1 MSVPVFQVDPLGYFI
16 HISITKTTP
25 VASALKKLLYLELSR
40 SSNGDFKPL
49 LGPDGGFTSE
59 TAARRFQMWNGRYHT
74 RPHRKWNGYNFI
86 TAICNGHAPNG
97 TKCPFCCNGYVNGCG
112 RWPKWQKPTVLFL
125 NGFFFGVGIFT
136 VKKGC
141 CILQTFWR
149 PNEHARSVWCVIS
162 VRLLRSCGPS
172 GSPLKYGGWY
182 IYIYI

>member
-1 MSVPVFQVDPLGYFI
+1 
-16 HISITKTTP
+16 
-25 VASALKKLLYLELSR
+25 
-40 SSNGDFKPL
+40 
-49 LGPDGGFTSE
+49 
-59 TAARRFQMWNGRYHT
+59 MWNGRYHT

-182 IYIYI
+182 IYIYIYINGTFVFRLRGVNNPFKDGYSVTFCEFSQRGKTINRVAAFSIL